1 MNRNQ
6 FTFYDS
12 FYRAVK
18 RIRKPADR
26 AMAYDAICAYAL
38 TGEEPDIEKMPD
50 SVAIVFEMIKPNLVA
65 SRRKAESGKRGGET
79 KQTASKTEAKP
90 KQEKEQEKEQEQVQD
105 KEQMLSPKPPRAKFT
120 PPTVDEVQAYC
131 LERRNGIDA
140 QHFVDYYAQQKWR
153 LSNGNAMADWKAAVR
168 TWESRDRIRPSH
180 KPAEQ
185 PKRKSWA
192 DIAAEMEVGL

>member
-1 MNRNQ
+1 
-6 FTFYDS
+6 
-12 FYRAVK
+12 VK

-79 KQTASKTEAKP
+79 KQTASKAEAKP

-131 LERRNGIDA
+131 LERGNGIDA
-140 QHFVDYYAQQKWR
+140 QYFVDYYARQKWK
-153 LSNGNAMADWKAAVR
+153 LSNGVAMSDWKAAVR
-168 TWESRDRIRPSH
+168 TWEAKNKKRAA
-180 KPAEQ
+180 PAEQ